1 MDSIFSKIIRGEIP
15 CHFLAEDDRFFA
27 FLDIRPLMWGHA
39 LVVPKKEV
47 DYLFDM
53 DESDLGGIL
62 LFSRKV
68 AKAIQK
74 CVPCKRIGLSVVG
87 LEVPHAHIHLIPIQE
102 VGDMNFGKEPLV
114 NSPEEFAAL
123 AKAIRE
129 SMN

>member
-53 DESDLGGIL
+53 DESDLGSIL

-68 AKAIQK
+68 ANAIQK